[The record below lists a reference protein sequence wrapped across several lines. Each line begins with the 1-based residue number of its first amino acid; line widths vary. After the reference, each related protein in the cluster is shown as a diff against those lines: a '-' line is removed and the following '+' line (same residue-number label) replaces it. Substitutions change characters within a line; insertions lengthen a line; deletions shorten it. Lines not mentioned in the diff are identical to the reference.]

1 MLALQSCIA
10 GDKCNNPFLGG
21 HNEFETQRFDKFNL
35 RPYKQSKI
43 QNTAQK
49 NTLKLA
55 NNSNKNIESIK
66 QSFNGKKINMN
77 KLK

>member
-1 MLALQSCIA
+1 MLALQSCLA
-10 GDKCNNPFLGG
+10 GDKCNNPFLGD
-21 HNEFETQRFDKFNL
+21 HNEFETQRFDKFNV
-35 RPYKQSKI
+35 RQYKQQKI
-43 QNTAQK
+43 PNIATK

-55 NNSNKNIESIK
+55 NNLNKNIESIK